1 MNSECKY
8 AVSHEFAFRVEEN
21 VTVETVIGRVVVV
34 WWERGIIGY
43 DGQLYFIL
51 GEGLEVVDR
60 EDVDNEVDAM
70 GVV

>member
-1 MNSECKY
+1 M
-8 AVSHEFAFRVEEN
+8 
-21 VTVETVIGRVVVV
+21 TVETVIGRVVVV
-34 WWERGIIGY
+34 WWERVIIGY